1 MDHGRQQHRSV
12 RLLLCFWLS
21 IIVTV
26 PGTSPAV
33 ARPTRPDIV
42 LIVTDD
48 QRINTLKWMPTVWD
62 KIVGKGKRFKN
73 AIVPTSTC
81 CPSRASLLTGL
92 YAHNT
97 KVWSNGRG
105 WNRFVDAG
113 MEARTVAVWLRSAG
127 YRTGLIGKYLNA
139 YGGTLAPPGWTSWH
153 AFQGTNGAYY
163 NYRLRHGDGGFT
175 DHGSDPSD
183 YSTDVLRRLSLR
195 YIRNTPST
203 KPFFLYLAPFAPHYP
218 WAPAP
223 RHRYLPAPVGPFN
236 PPSLNEENVS
246 DKPPWI
252 QQLGFVD
259 ESYIHTTRVGQYRS
273 LRAVDDALHA
283 IMEVQR
289 QRSRLRN
296 TLFIIM
302 SDNGDMWGEHRARG
316 KFVPYASA
324 TRVPLAI
331 RWLGHVPQGVVDGRL
346 ALNLDVPAT
355 IAAVAGATH
364 GAIDGLS
371 LLSSLK
377 RLGSVIESREAVRG
391 GSNGTNVFRP
401 AYCGWRTRR
410 YLFVRYANGLSELYD
425 YARDPYEL
433 RNRTR
438 MASYRDVKE
447 RLRLRAQAK
456 CQPLPPGF
464 SW

>member
-1 MDHGRQQHRSV
+1 LTV
-12 RLLLCFWLS
+12 
-21 IIVTV
+21 IVTL
-26 PGTSPAV
+26 PGIPPAG
-33 ARPTRPDIV
+33 ARPGRPDIV
-42 LIVTDD
+42 LVVLDD
-48 QRINTLKWMPTVWD
+48 ERVGTLHWMPTVM
-62 KIVGKGKRFKN
+62 KQIVRKGKVFRN
-73 AIVPTSTC
+73 ALIPTSTC
-81 CPSRASLLTGL
+81 CPSRASVLTGL
-92 YAHNT
+92 YAHDT
-97 KVWSNGRG
+97 GVWSNGRG

-113 MEARTVAVWLRSAG
+113 MEDRTVAVWLRTAG

-139 YGGTLAPPGWTSWH
+139 YGGTLAPPGWAFWR

-163 NYRLRHGDGGFT
+163 DYRLRHGDGSFT

-195 YIRNTPST
+195 YIRDTPST

-218 WAPAP
+218 WTPAP
-223 RHRYLPAPVGPFN
+223 RHRDLPALVGRFN

-252 QQLGFVD
+252 RRLPFVD
-259 ESYIHTTRVGQYRS
+259 ESHINKSRVGQYRS
-273 LRAVDDALHA
+273 LRAADDALHA
-283 IMEVQR
+283 IMELQR
-289 QRSRLRN
+289 RRSRLRN

-302 SDNGDMWGEHRARG
+302 SDNGDMWGEHRVRG

-355 IAAVAGATH
+355 IAAVAGASH
-364 GAIDGLS
+364 GAIDGMS
-371 LLSSLK
+371 LLSSS
-377 RLGSVIESREAVRG
+377 RRGGSVIEAGEAVKG

-410 YLFVRYANGLSELYD
+410 YLFVRYANGSSELYD

-433 RNRTR
+433 RNRAR
-438 MASYRDVKE
+438 AVSYRDVKT
-447 RLRLRAQAK
+447 RLRLRAQAN
-456 CQPLPPGF
+456 CQPPPPGF